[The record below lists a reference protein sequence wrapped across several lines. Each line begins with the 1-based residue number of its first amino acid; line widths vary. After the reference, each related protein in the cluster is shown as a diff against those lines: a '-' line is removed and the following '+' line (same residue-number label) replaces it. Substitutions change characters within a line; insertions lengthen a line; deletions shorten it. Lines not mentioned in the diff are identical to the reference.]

1 MRKSSTEAQKSDQR
15 KSPMKLTRSFPFNIK
30 RSDGRLTGLGH
41 LALSCQE
48 INLSNPWF
56 VVATKVR
63 SDQHGEFDQQ
73 FLSFSEERLSELL
86 AILDDEKDERRVYV
100 VSAIA
105 HDPRNGMRIDRLREV
120 WRASYADQPLVE
132 TIVYVLADGSRF
144 DRQID
149 CAEPIEWIE
158 ELRLLVRV

>member
-1 MRKSSTEAQKSDQR
+1 
-15 KSPMKLTRSFPFNIK
+15 MKLKRSLPFDIK
-30 RSDGRLTGLGH
+30 RSDGRLTSLGH
-41 LALSCQE
+41 LVLSCRE

-73 FLSFSEERLSELL
+73 FLSFNEEKLSELL
-86 AILDDEKDERRVYV
+86 AILNDEKEERRVYV
-100 VSAIA
+100 VSSIA
-105 HDPRNGMRIDRLREV
+105 HDPRNGMRIDQLREV

-149 CAEPIEWIE
+149 CTEPIEWIE